1 MRTKS
6 RGSNMKVVPGSA
18 AAPVAGIAPAA
29 EIRTPATTAP
39 SATSKLQSSVL
50 QPAMAAMNEMPD
62 IDQEK
67 VSALKAALER
77 GELPFNPTK
86 LAALIER
93 YHRSGR

>member
-1 MRTKS
+1 
-6 RGSNMKVVPGSA
+6 MKVVPGSA
-18 AAPVAGIAPAA
+18 ATPVAGIAPAA
-29 EIRTPATTAP
+29 EIRTPAPTAP

-67 VSALKAALER
+67 VTALKAALER

>member
-1 MRTKS
+1 
-6 RGSNMKVVPGSA
+6 MKVVPGSA
-18 AAPVAGIAPAA
+18 ATPVTGIAPAT
-29 EIRTPATTAP
+29 EIRTPAPTAP

-67 VSALKAALER
+67 VTALKAALER
-77 GELPFNPTK
+77 GELPFNPAK

>member
-1 MRTKS
+1 
-6 RGSNMKVVPGSA
+6 MKVVPGSA
-18 AAPVAGIAPAA
+18 ATPVAGIAPAA
-29 EIRTPATTAP
+29 EIRTPAPTAP

-67 VSALKAALER
+67 VTALKAALER
-77 GELPFNPTK
+77 GELPFNPAK

>member
-1 MRTKS
+1 
-6 RGSNMKVVPGSA
+6 MKVVPGSA
-18 AAPVAGIAPAA
+18 ATPVAGIAPAA

>member
-1 MRTKS
+1 
-6 RGSNMKVVPGSA
+6 MKVVPGSA

>member
-1 MRTKS
+1 
-6 RGSNMKVVPGSA
+6 MKVVPGSA
-18 AAPVAGIAPAA
+18 ATPVAGIAPAA
-29 EIRTPATTAP
+29 EIRTPTTAAP

-50 QPAMAAMNEMPD
+50 QPAMAAMSEIPD
-62 IDQEK
+62 IDHAK

>member
-1 MRTKS
+1 
-6 RGSNMKVVPGSA
+6 MKVVPGSA
-18 AAPVAGIAPAA
+18 ATPVAGIAPAA
-29 EIRTPATTAP
+29 EIRTPAPTAP

-62 IDQEK
+62 INQEK
-67 VSALKAALER
+67 VTALKAALER
-77 GELPFNPTK
+77 GELPFNPVK

>member
-1 MRTKS
+1 
-6 RGSNMKVVPGSA
+6 MKVVPGSA
-18 AAPVAGIAPAA
+18 ATPVAGIAPAA

-50 QPAMAAMNEMPD
+50 QPALTAMNEMPD

-67 VSALKAALER
+67 VTALKAALER
-77 GELPFNPTK
+77 GELPFNLAK